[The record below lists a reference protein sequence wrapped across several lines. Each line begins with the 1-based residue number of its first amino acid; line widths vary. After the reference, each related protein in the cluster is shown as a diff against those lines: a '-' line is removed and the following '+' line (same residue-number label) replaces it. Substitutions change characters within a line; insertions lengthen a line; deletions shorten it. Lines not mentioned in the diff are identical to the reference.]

1 MIERASIVERNI
13 REVFVADE
21 QVSLHV
27 AALPICYLWRITF
40 GGPWS
45 FRIRG
50 VLSPLAKWHS
60 QKSLYDSRWTDDMI
74 SDG

>member
-27 AALPICYLWRITF
+27 AALPIYYLWRITF

-45 FRIRG
+45 FRILRCLKPVG
-50 VLSPLAKWHS
+50 EMAFAKVT
-60 QKSLYDSRWTDDMI
+60 L
-74 SDG
+74 